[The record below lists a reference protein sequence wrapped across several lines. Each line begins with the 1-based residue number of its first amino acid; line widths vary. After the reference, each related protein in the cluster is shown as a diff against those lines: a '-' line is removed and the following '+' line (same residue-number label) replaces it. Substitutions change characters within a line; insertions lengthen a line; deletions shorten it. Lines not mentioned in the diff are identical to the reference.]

1 MEFIIYSPGFNDK
14 IGGLYALHLL
24 CHLLNKNGAKAS
36 MYPWFYHDEISAIHI
51 KAPLSKAIASRDLLN
66 NYPAYITNPRWNTP
80 VYSGQVEEV
89 SGRTDLIV
97 VYPEVVFGNP
107 LRAKNI
113 ARWLLNTPG
122 AHNKK
127 IYFTYG
133 EVQFLYREFF
143 QPLKQMGL
151 ETADFLLHVLE
162 VPWDLFGVRNPNVST
177 EPRGGTAYALRKGKH
192 KPIQHELEGSILIDN
207 LSMQEVGEVF
217 KKVETFISYDTA
229 SLYSHL
235 AVLSGCNSIVIPDV
249 GVTKEQWRVNVEDT
263 YGVAYGFKE
272 MEFACSTRHLVPG
285 ILKEWEGKS
294 LESVQRFVDFWS
306 CKALISGSAL

>member
-1 MEFIIYSPGFNDK
+1 MEFIIYCPGFNER
-14 IGGLYALHLL
+14 IGGVYALHLL
-24 CHLLNKNGAKAS
+24 CHLLNKNGATAS
-36 MYPWFYHDEISAIHI
+36 MYPWFYHDEVSAIHI

-66 NYPAYITNPRWNTP
+66 HYPAYITNPRWNTP
-80 VYSGQVEEV
+80 VYSGRVEEV
-89 SGRTDLIV
+89 SERTDLIA

-162 VPWDLFGVRNPNVST
+162 VPWDLFDVRKPNVST
-177 EPRGGTAYALRKGKH
+177 EPRVGTAYALRKGKH

-207 LSMQEVGEVF
+207 LSMQEIGEVF

-229 SLYSHL
+229 SLYSQL
-235 AVLSGCNSIVIPDV
+235 AVLSGCNSVVIPDV
-249 GVTKEQWRVNVEDT
+249 GVTKEQWRPDVEDT
-263 YGVAYGFKE
+263 YGVAYGFE
-272 MEFACSTRHLVPG
+272 DLEIANRTRSLTQTK
-285 ILKEWEGKS
+285 LKQWE
-294 LESVQRFVDFWS
+294 LESDLAVERFLRFWRFKLATS
-306 CKALISGSAL
+306 C